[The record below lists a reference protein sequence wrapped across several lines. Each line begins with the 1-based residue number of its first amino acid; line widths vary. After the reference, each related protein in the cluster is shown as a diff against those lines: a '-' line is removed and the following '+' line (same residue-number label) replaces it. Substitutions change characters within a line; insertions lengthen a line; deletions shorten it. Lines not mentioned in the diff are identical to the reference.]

1 MSPLL
6 KTWVALRT
14 SVENGHLP
22 TEKEDVV
29 FWKMPANYNGWPPF
43 DTYSMYVLPPFH
55 LPHDVPSPYL
65 GLSLSVSQLLSLYV
79 GLSVRAEPSLPVF
92 LTVCFFFL
100 SPLCCYF
107 CSPLSLCLVPTL
119 SLSSLLSSPSLP
131 LLSFPSLP
139 LSLSLSSLFSL
150 YPSLSNPPHSLS
162 ITFTTCTA

>member
-22 TEKEDVV
+22 TEKEEVV

-43 DTYSMYVLPPFH
+43 DTFH

-107 CSPLSLCLVPTL
+107 CPPLSLCLVPTL

-131 LLSFPSLP
+131 STIISVSTPVSLSLLPFLSLP
-139 LSLSLSSLFSL
+139 LSL
-150 YPSLSNPPHSLS
+150 
-162 ITFTTCTA
+162 